1 MEILNTINTVTLF
14 SLDITSKN
22 MKKVKFNAKGCCNP
36 FNEHSRV
43 KFTNIRNVNE
53 SLVDKAI
60 FLRIVLST
68 GQKICQACAIKIN
81 RNYETR
87 KNQSHR
93 PRSDAYNLRT
103 ETATTANLMESSDSE
118 TDQIN
123 PFPEYTGV
131 DVPKIKSKLNEL
143 LPLLGM
149 AKLDESKLRS
159 DVYKKDVLNN
169 VIDALSKHIFKGA
182 TVNKDSIEIID
193 QLKTKFNEFESY
205 QDKLKLLS
213 VLPKS
218 WTAFQIQKE
227 FNTSYYFATKSK
239 VIVAQHGILCNMSK
253 RIGSTKLNEET
264 LKIVQDFYRS
274 DDVSR
279 ACAGK
284 REYVRYNEN
293 MEKVTI
299 QRRLVLM
306 NLNEAYQLFK
316 TENPNEKIG
325 FSKFAAIRPPECTL
339 ALETYGTHT
348 TCVCSYHQNVKLI
361 TESLQ
366 RNGFSPDVKNFQ
378 HWLNIMLCENKTF
391 KCHTNEC
398 STCPGKPAV
407 ETYLHEQL
415 QLQMIEQISF
425 KQWINDGGK
434 FHIFIQLKKS
444 S

>member
-1 MEILNTINTVTLF
+1 MEILITINTVTLF

-36 FNEHSRV
+36 FNEHSRA

-53 SLVDKAI
+53 SLVDKAS
-60 FLRIVLST
+60 FLRIFLST

-103 ETATTANLMESSDSE
+103 ETATTTNLMESSDSE

-213 VLPKS
+213 VAKILDCIPDSKG
-218 WTAFQIQKE
+218 IQ
-227 FNTSYYFATKSK
+227 YF
-239 VIVAQHGILCNMSK
+239 ILLRN
-253 RIGSTKLNEET
+253 
-264 LKIVQDFYRS
+264 KIKDY
-274 DDVSR
+274 SR
-279 ACAGK
+279 
-284 REYVRYNEN
+284 
-293 MEKVTI
+293 
-299 QRRLVLM
+299 
-306 NLNEAYQLFK
+306 
-316 TENPNEKIG
+316 
-325 FSKFAAIRPPECTL
+325 
-339 ALETYGTHT
+339 T
-348 TCVCSYHQNVKLI
+348 T
-361 TESLQ
+361 
-366 RNGFSPDVKNFQ
+366 
-378 HWLNIMLCENKTF
+378 WNIMQYVQKNRFNKVKRRNF
-391 KCHTNEC
+391 KD
-398 STCPGKPAV
+398 SARF
-407 ETYLHEQL
+407 LS
-415 QLQMIEQISF
+415 I
-425 KQWINDGGK
+425 
-434 FHIFIQLKKS
+434 
-444 S
+444 